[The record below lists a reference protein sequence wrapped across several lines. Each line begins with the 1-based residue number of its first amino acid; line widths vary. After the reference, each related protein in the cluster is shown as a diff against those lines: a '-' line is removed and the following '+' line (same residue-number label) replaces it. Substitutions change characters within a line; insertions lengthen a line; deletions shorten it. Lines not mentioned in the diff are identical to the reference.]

1 MSSIARHIQVFAIT
15 HLPQVAAYADNHL
28 QVYKVDEGNVTIT
41 KVKELDGSEHVQ
53 EIARML
59 SGSDVN
65 KAAIDNAKAL
75 IADRTKLKSK
85 QTA

>member
-1 MSSIARHIQVFAIT
+1 MKA
-15 HLPQVAAYADNHL
+15 
-28 QVYKVDEGNVTIT
+28 NVTIT